1 MAENKSHLET
11 MKFFEILNSEIKS
24 TNYLTFK
31 LAFVDLYSELTRV
44 KINIG
49 SLKNIFNNMLI

>member
-1 MAENKSHLET
+1 

-31 LAFVDLYSELTRV
+31 LAFVDLCNELTRV

-49 SLKNIFNNMLI
+49 SFKNIFNNMLI